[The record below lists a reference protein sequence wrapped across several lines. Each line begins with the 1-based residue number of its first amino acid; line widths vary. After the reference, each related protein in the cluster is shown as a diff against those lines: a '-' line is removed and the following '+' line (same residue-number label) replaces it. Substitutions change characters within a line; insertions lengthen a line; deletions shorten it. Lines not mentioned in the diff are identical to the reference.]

1 VREDVRALLE
11 EALAGVSARSA
22 LRPRLLARLA
32 IEDYYARPATLRERL
47 SAEALEAGRRLGG
60 RALLEALGA
69 RHVALWSPA
78 HTEERLRI
86 ADELIAAARE
96 RGDREAELQ
105 GVNWRVT
112 DLVELGD
119 HASARAAIDEHERL
133 ATELRLLG
141 YAWYVPM
148 WRAMLALLAGR
159 LDEARRLSEEGE
171 RIGRAA
177 QDANAELLFGVQQ
190 RGIRRA
196 AGTLSE
202 DDLAAVYEGGQ
213 TSPAAPAWRTSGAGI
228 ALARGDRESAR
239 RVILREVK
247 EFAELPLDA
256 NWLYTA
262 AALGVYIAHLGDAS
276 AAAVVYPQL
285 LPYGERTVTVG
296 RATVCAGSARLS
308 LGLIATTLGER
319 RAAAEHLEEAVRR
332 NDELGARP
340 YAAAARDALAEVVD
354 DDALAASL
362 RDEARATADELGF
375 DLQTLLLRRH

>member
-1 VREDVRALLE
+1 VRALLE
-11 EALAGVSARSA
+11 EALAGLPESSA

-47 SAEALEAGRRLGG
+47 SADALKAGRRVGG

-78 HTEERLRI
+78 HAEERLRI

-133 ATELRLLG
+133 AEELRLLG

-148 WRAMLALLAGR
+148 WRAMLALMAGR
-159 LDEARRLSEEGE
+159 LDEAGRLSEEGE

-177 QDANAELLFGVQQ
+177 QDVNAALLFGVQ
-190 RGIRRA
+190 RRAIRAA
-196 AGTLSE
+196 AGTLSD
-202 DDLAAVYEGGQ
+202 DDLAAVHEGSRI
-213 TSPAAPAWRTSGAGI
+213 SPAAPAWRTWAAGI
-228 ALARGDRESAR
+228 MLSRGDREGAR
-239 RVILREVK
+239 RGVLSEVK
-247 EFAELPLDA
+247 GFAEVPLDA

-262 AALGVYIAHLGDAS
+262 AALGLYTAQLGEVP
-276 AAAVVYPQL
+276 AAATIYPRL
-285 LPYGERTVTVG
+285 LPYRDRTVTVG
-296 RATVCAGSARLS
+296 RASFCAGSACLS
-308 LGLIATTLGER
+308 LGFLAGALGDR
-319 RAAAEHLEEAVRR
+319 SAAIDHFEEAVRR
-332 NDELGARP
+332 NDELDARP
-340 YAAAARDALAEVVD
+340 YAALARHALADVMD
-354 DDALAASL
+354 DDAPAASL
-362 RDEARATADELGF
+362 RREAREAADELGMELPT
-375 DLQTLLLRRH
+375 DLLKRH